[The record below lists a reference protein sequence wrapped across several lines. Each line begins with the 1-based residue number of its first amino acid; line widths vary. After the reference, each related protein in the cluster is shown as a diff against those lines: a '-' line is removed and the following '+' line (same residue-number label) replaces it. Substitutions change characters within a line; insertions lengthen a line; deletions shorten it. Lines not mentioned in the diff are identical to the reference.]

1 MLPDRPSPAEPVS
14 VPPVRALFVS
24 TSYPR
29 DASDWRGVF
38 MAHISAALSRRDG
51 MALVQWAPAG
61 PTDPRVEIGTAA
73 TEAAWLERLMS
84 KGGISHWL
92 RTNPASGLLAA
103 ARLLSYVRAACQ
115 RHAKVDVYHINWLQ
129 TALSLPSDAKPL
141 LITVLG
147 NDMRLLRLPF
157 MRHAV
162 RRVLRGRSAAI
173 CPNASWME
181 APLRDAFGDLARVV
195 TVPFGVD
202 SRWFAIERRG
212 VHPPRWLVVTRL
224 TANKLGP
231 LFEWSEPLFREGLR
245 ELHIYG
251 PMQEELVIP
260 NWVHYHGPATVEQLA
275 CECFP
280 NAHGLITLSR
290 HAEGR
295 PQVILEAM
303 ASGLP
308 VIASTLPAHKDIV
321 IEGKTGYL
329 CNSKQEYSDALDRL
343 EDWERNR
350 EYGNAAR
357 SLIAQELGNWDD
369 CASRYVK
376 IYRDLLE
383 SSRREIL

>member
-1 MLPDRPSPAEPVS
+1 M
-14 VPPVRALFVS
+14 RALFVS

-29 DASDWRGVF
+29 DAMDWRGVF
-38 MAHISAALSRRDG
+38 MAHISAALARQNG

-61 PTDPRVEIGTAA
+61 PTDPRVVIGTSPE
-73 TEAAWLERLMS
+73 EAAWLARLMS

-92 RTNPASGLLAA
+92 RTTPVSGFLAA
-103 ARLLSYVRAACQ
+103 TRLLSYVRAACQ
-115 RHAKVDVYHINWLQ
+115 RHADVDVYHINWLQ
-129 TALSLPSDAKPL
+129 TALSLPSDSKPL

-181 APLRDAFGDLARVV
+181 APLRDAFGDLASIT

-202 SRWFAIERRG
+202 ARWFAVERLKA
-212 VHPPRWLVVTRL
+212 HPPRWLAVTRL
-224 TANKLGP
+224 TADKLGP
-231 LFEWSEPLFREGLR
+231 LFEWSEPLFRGKPR

-251 PMQEELVIP
+251 PMQEHIAIP
-260 NWVHYHGPATVEQLA
+260 DWAHYHGSATVEQLA
-275 CECFP
+275 TDCFP
-280 NAHGLITLSR
+280 NACGLITLSQ

-308 VIASTLPAHKDIV
+308 VIASGIPAHRDIV
-321 IEGKTGYL
+321 IEGKTGHL
-329 CNSKQEYSDALDRL
+329 CDSRQEYTEALERL
-343 EDWERNR
+343 ENWDINRKCGDTARN
-350 EYGNAAR
+350 
-357 SLIAQELGNWDD
+357 LIAQELGSWDD

-376 IYRDLLE
+376 IYRDLFE
-383 SSRREIL
+383 KSEHENFQSQGNQRS